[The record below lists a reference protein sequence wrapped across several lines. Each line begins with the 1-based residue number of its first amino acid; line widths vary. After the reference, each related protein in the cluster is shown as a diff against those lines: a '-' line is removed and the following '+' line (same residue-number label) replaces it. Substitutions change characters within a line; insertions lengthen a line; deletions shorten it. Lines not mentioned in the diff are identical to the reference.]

1 MKLKRF
7 KEENL
12 KIKIMLIGSIVFILL
27 LTIIFLYRSFALY
40 EEKEEFNVI
49 KGSIPE
55 QNYDLMLSLTREDKE
70 QNKTTIDQVPEK
82 NENQKYEVEVNCNN
96 DAIGSWNYQEWKPE
110 ITNFNITRTKCSI
123 NFKENNEFV
132 YPVVENI
139 EEGKQ
144 AIANAI
150 TQKGVNTSAE
160 ATLNQM
166 ANNIKN
172 IKTTPN
178 IGMNGWG
185 ISVFGSSYSYGQ
197 QISKSYN
204 LSNGH
209 YYVLVFRLQSSNKGC
224 GWSSGDYAAGNIT
237 LSGGTLMKKFTL
249 GQGNANYAGLIFL
262 AFRATSNTVT
272 VNGIRFSNSG
282 CADARWY
289 LSDAIID
296 IYTY

>member
-1 MKLKRF
+1 MKLKSF

-27 LTIIFLYRSFALY
+27 LAIIFLYRSFALF
-40 EEKEEFNVI
+40 EEKEEFNII

-55 QNYDLMLSLTREDKE
+55 QNYDLMLSLTREDME

-96 DAIGSWNYQEWKPE
+96 DAIGSWDYQEWKPE
-110 ITNFNITRTKCSI
+110 ITNFNSTRTKCSI
-123 NFKENNEFV
+123 NFKENNDYI

-172 IKTTPN
+172 IKTTQN
-178 IGMNGWG
+178 LAINSWG
-185 ISVFGSSYSYGQ
+185 ISVFGSSYNRGSQ
-197 QISKSYN
+197 ASKTYTLTS
-204 LSNGH
+204 GR
-209 YYVLVFRLQSSNKGC
+209 YYVLILRLQCAIAGS
-224 GWSSGDYAAGNIT
+224 GWTSGDYAAGNIS
-237 LSGGTLMKKFTL
+237 LSGGTLMQKFTL
-249 GQGNANYAGLIFL
+249 GQGNVNYAGLIFL
-262 AFRATSNTVT
+262 VFRANSNSVT
-272 VNGIRFSNSG
+272 VNGIRFDSHSDG
-282 CADARWY
+282 TKWY
-289 LSDAIID
+289 LSDAIVE

>member
-1 MKLKRF
+1 MKLKSF

-27 LTIIFLYRSFALY
+27 LAIIFLYRSFALF
-40 EEKEEFNVI
+40 EEKEEFNII

-55 QNYDLMLSLTREDKE
+55 QNYDLMLSLTREDME

-150 TQKGVNTSAE
+150 TQKGVNTSPEDTFETMAE
-160 ATLNQM
+160 K
-166 ANNIKN
+166 ISN
-172 IKTTPN
+172 IKTAPTFREVSYTFTN
-178 IGMNGWG
+178 AGNNAGQG
-185 ISVFGSSYSYGQ
+185 YHTVSHTFSQFTRCFLSSVSV
-197 QISKSYN
+197 SKSSLQYN
-204 LSNGH
+204 
-209 YYVLVFRLQSSNKGC
+209 VTV
-224 GWSSGDYAAGNIT
+224 SG
-237 LSGGTLMKKFTL
+237 
-249 GQGNANYAGLIFL
+249 
-262 AFRATSNTVT
+262 NTVT
-272 VNGIRFSNSG
+272 IGIYDGGITEGHSVTVKVIG
-282 CADARWY
+282 Y
-289 LSDAIID
+289 
-296 IYTY
+296 